1 MVSDNY
7 CLTSG
12 IFCSKVYQRFLLT
25 ILFVVLNTLNHYMR
39 IFLLVITIL
48 SFSQIGKS
56 ERIANDTIN
65 NQGIK
70 ISLEMPIDISP
81 NEDFNYKPDVYGV
94 VKAQLFYNL
103 DSEKFKFNVA
113 NARLGVFGN
122 LSKFI
127 TYRVEGDFC
136 ASGNVEL
143 AAANITYSPFNHFSI
158 TMGQFKMPISLDF
171 SLAIFDMPFIAPSF
185 QVTKLSLGFLNRGIT
200 INYAKKEGVK
210 LPFSFDL
217 TMCNGLNTLS
227 FKEWE
232 FTPTFS
238 TKATISPFSKFWIG
252 AAGLIGSSKQLES
265 NRILPCKLYNTE
277 VSYFGN
283 TYIIHSEFGQKF
295 TTDTAF
301 VKKESSFVFQGG
313 YRFNLNKSKQLSFI
327 SPRLRFD
334 FIIEDLL
341 GNNGAPNVYNDIYR
355 LTGGLAVR
363 FRTKFMTEVKLMYDK
378 YFYSDNREIKN
389 DMLSFEATIKF

>member
-1 MVSDNY
+1 
-7 CLTSG
+7 
-12 IFCSKVYQRFLLT
+12 
-25 ILFVVLNTLNHYMR
+25 MR
-39 IFLLVITIL
+39 IFLLIIITL
-48 SFSQIGKS
+48 SFLPIIKS
-56 ERIANDTIN
+56 ERISNDTIN
-65 NQGIK
+65 SKGIN

-81 NEDFNYKPDVYGV
+81 DEDFTYKPDVYGV

-127 TYRVEGDFC
+127 TYRIEGDFC

-143 AAANITYSPFNHFSI
+143 AAATITYSPFNHFSVTI
-158 TMGQFKMPISLDF
+158 GQFKMPISLDY
-171 SLAIFDMPFIAPSF
+171 STAIYDMPFIAPSY
-185 QVTKLSLGFLNRGIT
+185 QVSKFALGFLNRGIT
-200 INYAKKEGVK
+200 INYAIKDGVK
-210 LPFSFDL
+210 LPFSVDL

-238 TKATISPFSKFWIG
+238 TKMSISPFSKFWIG
-252 AAGLIGSSKQLES
+252 VAGLIGSSKQLED

-277 VSYFGN
+277 ASYFGN
-283 TYIIHSEFGQKF
+283 KYIIHSEFGQRF
-295 TTDTAF
+295 TNDTAF
-301 VKKESSFVFQGG
+301 IKKESSFVIQGG
-313 YRFNLNKSKQLSFI
+313 YRFNLKKSKQISFI

-334 FIIEDLL
+334 FILEDLL
-341 GNNGAPNVYNDIYR
+341 GKANRANVYNDIYR

-363 FRTKFMTEVKLMYDK
+363 FRTKFMTEIKLMYDK